1 MTTNTRLG
9 VGRVGPLAAGL
20 FLAVLLGPAAACAAE
35 NFTFE
40 TALKLIDG
48 VRVPAAGSP
57 FQGGRVFSFSNT
69 TTFAGGR
76 KATTTGKCSSWT
88 APAGSTFN
96 STGVCAVPDAYT
108 LRFSCSPAAD
118 KAGESDCWGLLESL
132 GPDAKDHTGVVAF
145 RRSDDSTRFVGV
157 GTQN

>member
-1 MTTNTRLG
+1 
-9 VGRVGPLAAGL
+9 LA
-20 FLAVLLGPAAACAAE
+20 AAACLGLLLAPTAAYAAE
-35 NFTFE
+35 NFTFD

-48 VRVPAAGSP
+48 VRVPATGSP

-88 APAGSTFN
+88 AAAGSMFT

-118 KAGESDCWGLLESL
+118 KPAESDCWGLLEML
-132 GPDAKDHTGVVAF
+132 GPDAKGHTGVVAF